1 MIVKTE
7 KTLYTNGNIL
17 DGGFAMHK
25 KNIWLLICAAVVC
38 CGIMAVVDGI
48 IQPGYAVKSAI
59 KIGLF
64 LMVPYLVSR
73 LGHDL
78 HFARLFRFCREGIL
92 PALGLGIGVYA
103 VILGGYF
110 VLRNWIDFSGIVDS
124 LSSGAGVTKDN
135 FLFVSLYISFIN
147 SLLEEFFFRG
157 FLFANLK
164 AASSRRFAYG
174 FSSLMFALYHVAM
187 MIGWFHPALTLLLLV
202 GLTVGGMLFNFL
214 NEKQETIYTSWLV
227 HMFANF
233 AINTV
238 GFILMA

>member
-1 MIVKTE
+1 MNKRNTWS
-7 KTLYTNGNIL
+7 LIL
-17 DGGFAMHK
+17 SA
-25 KNIWLLICAAVVC
+25 IIC
-38 CGIMAVVDGI
+38 CGIMAAVDGI

-59 KIGLF
+59 KLRLF
-64 LMVPYLVSR
+64 LAVPFLMSR
-73 LGHDL
+73 LCKNL
-78 HFARLFRFCREGIL
+78 QFAHLFRFRRKALL
-92 PALGLGIGVYA
+92 PALALGVAVYG

-110 VLRNWIDFSGIVDS
+110 LLRNWIDFSGIVDS
-124 LSSGAGVTKDN
+124 LSSGAGVNKDN
-135 FLFVSLYISFIN
+135 FLFISLYISFVN

-164 AASSRRFAYG
+164 DSAGRGLAYG

-187 MIGWFHPALTLLLLV
+187 MIGWFHPAITLLLIT
-202 GLTVGGMLFNFL
+202 GLIIGGMIFNFL
-214 NEKQETIYTSWLV
+214 NEKQENICTSWLV